1 MGGGYGSKAQVRSVA
16 YHLFAVTRLLS
27 VWTQVEGTL
36 MPQEA
41 PGPSTG
47 TVRFR
52 PKSPGTRQRSLGDAR
67 RAQENVSVTACQ
79 ARHRRAESG
88 GRLVESTDNQR
99 SGRRELDGAYKI
111 ASTLPPKRP
120 ESSS

>member
-1 MGGGYGSKAQVRSVA
+1 MIRRPPRSTLFPYTTLFRSKAQVRSVA

-52 PKSPGTRQRSLGDAR
+52 SEEHTSELQSRPHL
-67 RAQENVSVTACQ
+67 VC
-79 ARHRRAESG
+79 
-88 GRLVESTDNQR
+88 RLLLEKKKKQQKLFSNLCLT
-99 SGRRELDGAYKI
+99 KI
-111 ASTLPPKRP
+111 I
-120 ESSS
+120 